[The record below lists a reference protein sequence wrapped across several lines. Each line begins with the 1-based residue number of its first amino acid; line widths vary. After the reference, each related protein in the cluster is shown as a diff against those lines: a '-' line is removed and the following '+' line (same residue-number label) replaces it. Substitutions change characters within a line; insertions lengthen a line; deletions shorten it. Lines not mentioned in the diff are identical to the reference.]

1 MDRSID
7 ENSSIINSFHVRCRE
22 IILPCSEIGRTPAR
36 MSAYAGDLNPIKD
49 CFIVRG
55 IENISKVS
63 KTRAIV
69 LNSDD

>member
-7 ENSSIINSFHVRCRE
+7 ENSSIINSFHIRCRE
-22 IILPCSEIGRTPAR
+22 IILPCSEIERTPAR
-36 MSAYAGDLNPIKD
+36 MSAYAGDLNSIKD
-49 CFIVRG
+49 CVLLF
-55 IENISKVS
+55 EVS